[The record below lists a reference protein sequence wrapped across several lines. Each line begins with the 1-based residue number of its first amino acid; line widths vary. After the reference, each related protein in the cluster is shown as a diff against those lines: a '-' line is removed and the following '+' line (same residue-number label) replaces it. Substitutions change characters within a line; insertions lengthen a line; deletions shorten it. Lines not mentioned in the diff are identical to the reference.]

1 MKASMLAP
9 EQAQALSA
17 AYRGDLLP
25 GTMWPALDALGAMGF
40 VALVRPVGA
49 GMLAVILSS
58 EGSEL
63 GRMHREF
70 ARWELWRD
78 LYAHL
83 QRRAALERDRARS
96 KVLFRRSKRAYQRA
110 VDALCRVSPEVAG
123 SVVKRAN

>member
-1 MKASMLAP
+1 
-9 EQAQALSA
+9 
-17 AYRGDLLP
+17 
-25 GTMWPALDALGAMGF
+25 MGF
-40 VALVRPVGA
+40 VVLVRTVGV

-83 QRRAALERDRARS
+83 QRRAALERDRARGQ
-96 KVLFRRSKRAYQRA
+96 VLFRRSKRAYQRA
-110 VDALCRVSPEVAG
+110 VDALCRVSPEVAE